1 MGSARGIPTTLA
13 IAVLGLLDERPMH
26 PYEMFQTMAGR
37 GEDRLVKVRPG
48 SLYHTVSR
56 LADQGLVC
64 AGGVDRDGN
73 RPERTTYR
81 ITAEGR
87 ATLRSRIA
95 EILRDPAP
103 EYPEFLLGL
112 SESHSLPAGEVVVL
126 LRERIAHLDAELAE
140 LDSMIA
146 TARARIAARRYWL
159 VLPYQRETVRAQRD
173 WLARMV
179 DELAG
184 GDLEWEEFEPE
195 TGERTA

>member
-1 MGSARGIPTTLA
+1 MGKTPGTPTALA
-13 IAVLGLLDERPMH
+13 VTVLALLDERPMH
-26 PYEMFQTMAGR
+26 PYEMFQTLVGR

-48 SLYHTVSR
+48 SLYHTVAR

-64 AGGVDRDGN
+64 SGGIDRDGN

-81 ITAEGR
+81 ITGEGR
-87 ATLRSRIA
+87 ATLRARIT
-95 EILRDPAP
+95 EILRTPAP
-103 EYPEFLLGL
+103 EYPEFLIGL
-112 SESHSLPAGEVVVL
+112 AESHTLPADEVVGL
-126 LRERIAHLDAELAE
+126 LRERIAHLDAALTE

-146 TARARIAARRYWL
+146 TAETVVTARRYWL

-184 GDLEWEEFEPE
+184 GELEWEEFEPE
-195 TGERTA
+195 SGERTA